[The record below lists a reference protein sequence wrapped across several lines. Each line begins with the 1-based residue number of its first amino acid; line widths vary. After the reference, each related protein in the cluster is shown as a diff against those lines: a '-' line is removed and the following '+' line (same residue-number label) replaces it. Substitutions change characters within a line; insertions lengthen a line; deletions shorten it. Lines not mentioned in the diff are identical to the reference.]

1 MYCNFS
7 GSNLIQAPLPNT
19 IMELKKDSYKMF
31 KERVLYLLSL
41 KTKNYF
47 DKLNVSEDYFMTSPK
62 KTYFLVKKLLSNYS
76 K

>member
-1 MYCNFS
+1 
-7 GSNLIQAPLPNT
+7 
-19 IMELKKDSYKMF
+19 MELKKDSYKMF